1 MVSGYRVMRSSSLI
15 RLGSLAAIVGGV
27 ASTMLGLLYVLQAQ
41 GVTLGSSPMP
51 SSEVLAYAIL

>member
-1 MVSGYRVMRSSSLI
+1 MRSSSLI